1 VLRAT
6 SSHVCIG
13 GKTDASD
20 RFIEPTLL
28 DYGTDMAAFAES
40 AAMQDEIF
48 GPILPMVT
56 YTDAEQAIAHATRLP
71 TGKPLALYAHTTDA
85 AFVESLK
92 RRTTSGALV
101 INDVMMHAV
110 NHELPF
116 GGVGA
121 SGMGS
126 YHGHRSFLAF
136 THEKAV
142 LEKSPMLDESPALKP
157 VLAARFPPYT
167 PFKSTLIK
175 TFGARP
181 AGLAVNVHRYVS
193 FWVVLAAYAAYA
205 MGLRITWVGA

>member
-1 VLRAT
+1 
-6 SSHVCIG
+6 
-13 GKTDASD
+13 
-20 RFIEPTLL
+20 
-28 DYGTDMAAFAES
+28 
-40 AAMQDEIF
+40 
-48 GPILPMVT
+48 
-56 YTDAEQAIAHATRLP
+56 
-71 TGKPLALYAHTTDA
+71 
-85 AFVESLK
+85 
-92 RRTTSGALV
+92 
-101 INDVMMHAV
+101 
-110 NHELPF
+110 
-116 GGVGA
+116 
-121 SGMGS
+121 MGS